1 MYLIDYHTH
10 TSFSSDSQ
18 APMEDMILSAIDKGL
33 DEMAITDHVDFD
45 DRYDYTDYNRY
56 IPYFNELKEKYA
68 DKIKLCLGVEVGVDN
83 YFKDKVNAFTKSFDF
98 DFIIGSSH
106 AVTGK
111 DLYFDR
117 EDFFA
122 GKTKQTAYNQYFSE
136 LLKNIELCEDFCVYG
151 HLDFVSRYGIYEDN
165 SLKYADYKDIID
177 EVLRTLINKGKGI
190 EINTSGFR
198 YGIADAYPQLDI
210 VKRYKQLGGEIITVG
225 SDSHFT
231 RDVADHIGFAYDML
245 AEAGFKYITTF
256 EKRKPVFVKL

>member
-10 TSFSSDSQ
+10 TNFSSDSQ

-45 DRYDYTDYNRY
+45 DRYDYTDYNTY
-56 IPYFNELKEKYA
+56 IPYFNALKEKYA
-68 DKIKLCLGVEVGVDN
+68 NQIKLCFGVEVGVDN
-83 YFKDKVNAFTKSFDF
+83 YFKEKVNAFTKSFDF

-122 GKTKQTAYNQYFSE
+122 GKTKKEAYTLYFTE
-136 LLKNIELCEDFCVYG
+136 LKKNIEMCKDFCVYG
-151 HLDFVSRYGIYEDN
+151 HLDFVSRYGTYKDN
-165 SLKYADYKDIID
+165 SLNYRDYSQIID
-177 EVLRTLINKGKGI
+177 EVLLALIEKGKGI

-198 YGIADAYPQLDI
+198 YGIANAYPQLEI
-210 VKRYKQLGGEIITVG
+210 VKRYKELGGEIITIG
-225 SDSHFT
+225 SDAHFPK
-231 RDVADHIGFAYDML
+231 DVADQIGFAYDML

-256 EKRKPVFVKL
+256 KNRQPQFIKL